1 MKREEAKQ
9 NLVALGIDEPTDA
22 QVTNYL
28 NQFHNNR
35 PQTEPTPV
43 LQPQP
48 QPQPTPEPKPEPNT
62 EPKPTSGS
70 EDDLESLRNQIEQLQ
85 RENVQKDIRAYA
97 AEKGLKGEQ
106 ADKILASFQDNLD
119 AAKVAIDSMT
129 EIISESNK
137 TAIADYEKKNLYGTP
152 NPDGGKGGKVKD
164 EKPDDV
170 KNAESITFGTQASE
184 QSEKDYYVMK

>member
-1 MKREEAKQ
+1 MTREEAKQ
-9 NLVALGIDEPTDA
+9 NLVALGIEEPTDA

-35 PQTEPTPV
+35 PQPEPTPV
-43 LQPQP
+43 PQP
-48 QPQPTPEPKPEPNT
+48 QPQPTPEPKL
-62 EPKPTSGS
+62 EPKPTRGN
-70 EDDLESLRNQIEQLQ
+70 EDDLESLRNQIAQLQ

-137 TAIADYEKKNLYGTP
+137 TAIADYEKKNLDGTP
-152 NPDGGKGGKVKD
+152 NPNGNKGGTGGD
-164 EKPDDV
+164 EKPEDV
-170 KNAESITFGTQASE
+170 KNAESIAFGTQSAE
-184 QSEKDYYVMK
+184 QSAKDYYVMK

>member
-9 NLVALGIDEPTDA
+9 NLVSLGIDEPTDA

-35 PQTEPTPV
+35 PQPEPTPV
-43 LQPQP
+43 PQPQPQP
-48 QPQPTPEPKPEPNT
+48 QPQPTQEPKPEPKT
-62 EPKPTSGS
+62 EPKPTSGN

-137 TAIADYEKKNLYGTP
+137 TAIADYEKKNLDGTP
-152 NPDGGKGGKVKD
+152 NPDGGKGGDDKKSTA
-164 EKPDDV
+164 EKI
-170 KNAESITFGTQASE
+170 AEKMFSGQKQENNILSHYLGG
-184 QSEKDYYVMK
+184 K

>member
-1 MKREEAKQ
+1 MTREEAKQ
-9 NLVALGIDEPTDA
+9 NLVALGIEEPTDA

-35 PQTEPTPV
+35 PEPAPVPQPSPAPNPAPEPTP
-43 LQPQP
+43 
-48 QPQPTPEPKPEPNT
+48 TPNPNDNN
-62 EPKPTSGS
+62 
-70 EDDLESLRNQIEQLQ
+70 DDLEALRNQITQLQ

-129 EIISESNK
+129 EIITESNK
-137 TAIADYEKKNLYGTP
+137 NAIADYEKKNLDVTP
-152 NPDGGKGGKVKD
+152 NPGGSTGGTGKD
-164 EKPDDV
+164 EKPEDV
-170 KNAESITFGTQASE
+170 KNAESISFGTQSAE
-184 QSEKDYYVMK
+184 QSAKDYYVMK

>member
-35 PQTEPTPV
+35 PQQEPTPV

-48 QPQPTPEPKPEPNT
+48 QPQPTPEPKPEPKT
-62 EPKPTSGS
+62 EPKPTSGN

-137 TAIADYEKKNLYGTP
+137 TAIADYEKKNLDGTP
-152 NPDGGKGGKVKD
+152 NPDGGKGGD
-164 EKPDDV
+164 EK
-170 KNAESITFGTQASE
+170 KSTAEKIA
-184 QSEKDYYVMK
+184 EKMFSGQKQENNILSHYLGGK

>member
-35 PQTEPTPV
+35 PQPEPTPV

-48 QPQPTPEPKPEPNT
+48 QPQPTPEPKPEPKT
-62 EPKPTSGS
+62 EPKPTSGN

-137 TAIADYEKKNLYGTP
+137 TAIADYEKKNLDGTP
-152 NPDGGKGGKVKD
+152 NPDGGKGGD
-164 EKPDDV
+164 EK
-170 KNAESITFGTQASE
+170 KSTAEKIA
-184 QSEKDYYVMK
+184 EKMFSGQKQENNILSHYLGGK